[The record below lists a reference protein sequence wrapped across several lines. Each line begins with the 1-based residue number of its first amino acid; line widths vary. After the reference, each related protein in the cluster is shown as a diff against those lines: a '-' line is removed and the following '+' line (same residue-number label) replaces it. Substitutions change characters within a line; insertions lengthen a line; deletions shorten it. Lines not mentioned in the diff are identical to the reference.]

1 MNAISLKGKCAIV
14 TGGSRG
20 IGFAIAKAMTSAGA
34 KLVITGRSEDKL
46 RAAQK
51 ELGESAQTFAGDVA
65 NDELARDCVALASSA
80 HGHVDILVNNAAINT
95 QTGPMTSLPLQ
106 KFDDTMSA
114 NLRAPLMWAQLVW
127 SSSME
132 KKGGAILNVSSL
144 GHKNLVPHMGA
155 YNTSKAGL
163 EYLTKVLAA
172 EMGPQV
178 RVNSIA
184 PGLIKTDMSEPAWIG
199 REERWTRRIP
209 MQRLGIPEDIAA
221 AALFLVSD
229 QASWI
234 TGETLVVDGG
244 AWVQWGRPNPTRG

>member
-1 MNAISLKGKCAIV
+1 MNAVSLKGKSAIV

-20 IGFAIAKAMTSAGA
+20 IGFAIAHEMVTAGA
-34 KLVITGRSEDKL
+34 RVVITGRDEDTL
-46 RAAQK
+46 AAARK
-51 ELGESAQTFAGDVA
+51 ELGESTRAFSGDAA
-65 NDELARDCVALASSA
+65 NEDRARDCVAFAMSEF
-80 HGHVDILVNNAAINT
+80 GGVDILVNNAAINP
-95 QTGPMTSLPLQ
+95 QRGPTTSLPLRL
-106 KFDDTMSA
+106 FDRTIGT

-127 SSSME
+127 SSWME
-132 KKGGAILNVSSL
+132 EGGGVILNVSSL

-184 PGLIKTDMSEPAWIG
+184 PGLVKTDMSEPAWIG
-199 REERWTRRIP
+199 REERWTRHMP
-209 MQRLGIPEDIAA
+209 MQRLGVPDDVAA

-234 TGETLVVDGG
+234 TGETLHVDGG
-244 AWVQWGRPNPTRG
+244 AWVQWGRPRY

>member
-1 MNAISLKGKCAIV
+1 MKTISLHGKNAIV

-20 IGFAIAKAMTSAGA
+20 IGFAIADAMISSGA
-34 KLVITGRSEDKL
+34 RVVITGRSEDKL
-46 RAAQK
+46 TAARK
-51 ELGESAQTFAGDVA
+51 KLGESAHAFSGDVA
-65 NDELARDCVALASSA
+65 NEDRARDCVAFAMSEF
-80 HGHVDILVNNAAINT
+80 GYVDILVNNAAINP
-95 QTGPMTSLPLQ
+95 QSGPTTFLPLRL
-106 KFDDTMSA
+106 FDRTITT

-127 SSSME
+127 SSCME
-132 KKGGAILNVSSL
+132 EGGGVILNVSSL

-184 PGLIKTDMSEPAWIG
+184 PGLVKTDMSEPAWIG
-199 REERWTRRIP
+199 REERWTRHMP
-209 MQRLGIPEDIAA
+209 MQRLGLPGDVAA

-234 TGETLVVDGG
+234 TGETLHVDGG
-244 AWVQWGRPNPTRG
+244 AWVQWGRPRS

>member
-1 MNAISLKGKCAIV
+1 MNAISLQGKRAIV

-20 IGFAIAKAMTSAGA
+20 IGFAISNAMISAGA
-34 KLVITGRSEDKL
+34 RVVITGRSENKL
-46 RAAQK
+46 AAARK
-51 ELGESAQTFAGDVA
+51 ELGEASRTFSGDAA
-65 NDELARDCVALASSA
+65 NEEQARDCVAFAMSEF
-80 HGHVDILVNNAAINT
+80 GHVDILVNNAAVNP
-95 QTGPMTSLPLQ
+95 QRGPTTSLPLPL
-106 KFDDTMSA
+106 FDHTIRT

-127 SSSME
+127 SSWME
-132 KKGGAILNVSSL
+132 EGGGVILNVSSL

-184 PGLIKTDMSEPAWIG
+184 PGLVKTDMSEPAWIG
-199 REERWTRRIP
+199 REERWTRHMP
-209 MQRLGIPEDIAA
+209 MQRLGVPEDVAA
-221 AALFLVSD
+221 AALFLISD

-234 TGETLVVDGG
+234 TGETLHADGG
-244 AWVQWGRPNPTRG
+244 AWVQWGRPRS